1 MQQINIRELLA
12 SKDEKIAKKVP
23 GFLIRSLGRLIR
35 LDKINYILANY
46 SQLPPIKFIDAA
58 FKYIGV
64 NSTIFGVENIPKDK
78 KIIFAANHPL
88 GGLDGMALV
97 MALNEYSPKGVKV
110 VVNDLLMNLDPLA
123 PVFVPVN
130 KLGKQNA
137 DNLNLYNE
145 AFESDVNVIT
155 FPSGMCS
162 RLIDGKI
169 VDLDWK
175 TSFVHKAIACDRI
188 IVPIFVD
195 GTNSKSFYRFAKLRK
210 WLKIKANLEMLY
222 LPKEMFD
229 QENKNI
235 NMYVG
240 KPIAVDCSK
249 SAREWTKIIR
259 DETYKMKP

>member
-12 SKDEKIAKKVP
+12 SKDEKIARRLP
-23 GFLIRSLGRLIR
+23 EFFIRHLGRLLR
-35 LDKINYILANY
+35 LDKINHILANY
-46 SQLPPIKFIDAA
+46 SHLPPIEFIDAT

-64 NSTIFGVENIPKDK
+64 NSTIFGVENIPTDK

-97 MALNEYSPKGVKV
+97 MALDKYSPKGVKV

-169 VDLDWK
+169 VDMDWK
-175 TSFVHKAIACDRI
+175 TSFVQKAIACDRV

-195 GTNSKSFYRFAKLRK
+195 GTNSKSFYRFARGRK
-210 WLKIKANLEMLY
+210 WLNIKANLEMAY

-229 QENKNI
+229 QKNKNI

-240 KPIAVDCSK
+240 KPIEVDCSK
-249 SAREWTKIIR
+249 SAREWTQIVR
-259 DETYKMKP
+259 DQTYKLKP